1 MNKSLIDQIINTFI
15 SHYGY
20 SIFEYKNKYSDK
32 LLWGIKKS
40 QHCIVFGDLKEV
52 FEIRDSI
59 NEWCLEI
66 KNENLHLTYILL
78 NDNNLSSEMIES
90 IKSHIG
96 YEQNQSTIIIV
107 DRVELSI
114 LYYDP
119 QVSDV
124 AQAVQAVLAS
134 DRRRK
139 DMNKKNTGITVTNII
154 IFINIVMY
162 IITSYLSWN
171 IWDANTEVLIFL
183 GAKYNELIQKG
194 EYYRLVTA
202 MFLHGGILH
211 IGLNMYVLKSIGTLI
226 ESTYGKLKFL
236 LIYLL
241 SGISSSL
248 FSYFFSPAVSIGAS
262 GAIFGLMGAALI
274 FGIKMRQKIGRD
286 FLRSILQVILV
297 NLILGFSISNIDNFG
312 HLGGLIGGLVITSLF
327 YVKSKGKEN

>member
-1 MNKSLIDQIINTFI
+1 MDKTLIDQLINTFI
-15 SHYGY
+15 SHYDY
-20 SIFEYKNKYSDK
+20 SVFEYKNKYSDK

-40 QHCIVFGDLKEV
+40 HHCIVFGDIKEV

-59 NEWCLEI
+59 NEWCLGI

-78 NDNNLSSEMIES
+78 NENNLSLEMIES

-96 YEQNQSTIIIV
+96 NQQNRSTIILIN
-107 DRVELSI
+107 RVEFSI
-114 LYYDP
+114 SYYDP
-119 QVSDV
+119 EVLDV

-139 DMNKKNTGITVTNII
+139 DRNKKNTGITITNII

-162 IITSYLSWN
+162 IITAYLSWN

-183 GAKYNELIQKG
+183 GAKHNELIRKG
-194 EYYRLVTA
+194 EFYRLITA

-226 ESTYGKLKFL
+226 ESTYGKLKFS
-236 LIYLL
+236 LIYLV
-241 SGISSSL
+241 SGITSSL
-248 FSYFFSPAVSIGAS
+248 FSFYFSPAVSIGAS

-312 HLGGLIGGLVITSLF
+312 HLGGLVGGLVITSLF
-327 YVKSKGKEN
+327 YVKGKGKES